1 MPAPLLPEVDVT
13 NVAVIFFIVIILL
26 VIVFN
31 IVSYAA
37 FITGQCDIR
46 NQISTHR
53 IDLDIGRTWI
63 Q

>member
-1 MPAPLLPEVDVT
+1 MPVPLLPEVDVT
-13 NVAVIFFIVIILL
+13 NVAAIFFIIIILL

-46 NQISTHR
+46 NQYTTHTV
-53 IDLDIGRTWI
+53 DLEIGKTWI